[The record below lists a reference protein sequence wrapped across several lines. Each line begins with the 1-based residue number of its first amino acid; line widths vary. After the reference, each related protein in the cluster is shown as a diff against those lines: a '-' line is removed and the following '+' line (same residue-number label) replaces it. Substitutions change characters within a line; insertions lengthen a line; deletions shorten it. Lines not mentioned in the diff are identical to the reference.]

1 MEKLH
6 TVQEIYKDPESF
18 LNRNIQIGGWVRSN
32 RSSRNFGFLTVQDGS
47 CFQTLQAVYGNHME
61 NFQEISRLNVGSAVI
76 VRGRLVPTPEAR
88 QPFEIQAEAVEV
100 EGASTPD
107 YPLQKKTPFSGISAD
122 DLPSAAQDQYF
133 SGGVPRPLPG
143 GPRHSLLF
151 PGSGVCLCAYAADY
165 RQRL

>member
-61 NFQEISRLNVGSAVI
+61 NFQEISRLNVDPRLLSGDGWCPPRRPGSRLRSRRRPWRWRERPPRIIPCRKNAI
-76 VRGRLVPTPEAR
+76 LWNICGRSPICGPGPILFRRCSASAPWRPTPFTA
-88 QPFEIQAEAVEV
+88 
-100 EGASTPD
+100 
-107 YPLQKKTPFSGISAD
+107 FSRIRGLSMCI
-122 DLPSAAQDQYF
+122 
-133 SGGVPRPLPG
+133 R
-143 GPRHSLLF
+143 R
-151 PGSGVCLCAYAADY
+151 
-165 RQRL
+165 

>member
-88 QPFEIQAEAVEV
+88 QRPPRIIPCRKNAILWNICGRSPICGPGPILFRRCS
-100 EGASTPD
+100 ASAPWR
-107 YPLQKKTPFSGISAD
+107 PTPFTA
-122 DLPSAAQDQYF
+122 F
-133 SGGVPRPLPG
+133 SRIRGLSMCIR
-143 GPRHSLLF
+143 R
-151 PGSGVCLCAYAADY
+151 
-165 RQRL
+165 